1 MKKVVVLGST
11 NVDTILNLNHFPLP
25 GETMK
30 MENMA
35 QAGGG
40 KGANQALAA
49 TRLGAQTSF
58 ISRVGDEG
66 AADFMLDT
74 FKKDGM
80 DTDYIYTS
88 KTSGTGQAFIMVN
101 EEGQNSIMIYG
112 GANNE
117 VCPEDVQAASEVIK
131 NADIL
136 IAQFEVPME
145 AIVEAFKVAKEND
158 VKTILNPAP
167 ATNDIPA
174 ELIKMSDII
183 IPNETEAQLITGIEV
198 TDRDSMDAASNK
210 LIEMGAGVVLITVG
224 STGSYYNTG
233 DKTGFVNAFKVKA
246 VDTTAAGDT
255 FIGAFSTKIN
265 DDLSNIE
272 EAMTFANKAS
282 SIAVQA
288 AGAQVSIP
296 YEKDVQ
302 I

>member
-11 NVDTILNLNHFPLP
+11 NVDTILKVDRFPLP

-30 MENMA
+30 MEDKA

-58 ISRVGDEG
+58 ISRVGDDG
-66 AADFMLDT
+66 AADFMLET

-80 DTDYIYTS
+80 NTDHIITS
-88 KTSGTGQAFIMVN
+88 QTAGTGQAFIIVEN
-101 EEGQNSIMIYG
+101 NGQNSIMIYG
-112 GANNE
+112 GAN
-117 VCPEDVQAASEVIK
+117 SEVSAADIEAAQDVIK
-131 NADIL
+131 DADIL

-145 AIVEAFKVAKEND
+145 AIVAAFKVAKENN

-167 ATNDIPA
+167 ATADIPA

-183 IPNETEAQLITGIEV
+183 VPNETEAQLITGIEV
-198 TDRDSMDAASNK
+198 TDRASMDQAAGK
-210 LIEMGAGVVLITVG
+210 LLEMGAGAVIITVG

-233 DKTGFVNAFKVKA
+233 KATGFVNAFKVKA

-282 SIAVQA
+282 SIAVQTS
-288 AGAQVSIP
+288 GAQVSIP
-296 YEKDVQ
+296 YENDVQ

>member
-11 NVDTILNLNHFPLP
+11 NVDTILKVDRFPLP

-30 MENMA
+30 MEDKA

-58 ISRVGDEG
+58 ISRVGDDG
-66 AADFMLDT
+66 AADFMLET

-80 DTDYIYTS
+80 NTDHIIASQTA
-88 KTSGTGQAFIMVN
+88 GTGQAFIIVEN
-101 EEGQNSIMIYG
+101 NGQNSIMIYG
-112 GANNE
+112 GAN
-117 VCPEDVQAASEVIK
+117 SEVSAADIEAAQDVIK
-131 NADIL
+131 DADIL

-145 AIVEAFKVAKEND
+145 AIVAAFKVAKENN

-167 ATNDIPA
+167 ATADIPT

-183 IPNETEAQLITGIEV
+183 VPNETEAQLITGIEV
-198 TDRDSMDAASNK
+198 TNRASMDQAAGK
-210 LIEMGAGVVLITVG
+210 LLEMGAGAVIITVG
-224 STGSYYNTG
+224 STGSYYDTG
-233 DKTGFVNAFKVKA
+233 EATGFVNAFKVKA

-282 SIAVQA
+282 SIAVQTS
-288 AGAQVSIP
+288 GAQVSIP
-296 YEKDVQ
+296 YENNVQ